1 VDLNKPEEIA
11 EKLNYIFQ
19 NFENLEKYIGQNARK
34 FVEENANIHKE
45 IEIYIEKL
53 YSVGISN

>member
-1 VDLNKPEEIA
+1 M
-11 EKLNYIFQ
+11 
-19 NFENLEKYIGQNARK
+19 GQNARK